1 MKTHNNAHSRTAN
14 THTHTSTHN
23 THRYTRIAISKNT
36 AMDVVTRTS
45 HTFTHALPTHAHTQH
60 RYTRIAMG
68 KNTAMDVVTGESSGT
83 SGQLLLLYP
92 LLFGAF

>member
-1 MKTHNNAHSRTAN
+1 MLQAHQLDQAFPNGS
-14 THTHTSTHN
+14 S
-23 THRYTRIAISKNT
+23 S
-36 AMDVVTRTS
+36 MV
-45 HTFTHALPTHAHTQH
+45 H

-92 LLFGAF
+92 LLFSKCTPISLLKWPTLLQA